1 MFGSRTRKV
10 APGSESPSA
19 ASPADILRRVG
30 DDPSAA
36 FDLADAALALAA
48 LDRPRVDL
56 AHYRHHLA
64 ALTDDVRAAAGG
76 DSLDHCVAALN
87 DTILGQHGYEGDHL
101 TYDDLQNANLMRVID
116 RRKGLPVALGILYLH
131 AARAQGWSAA
141 GLNFPGHFLIR
152 VDHAGERAIVDPFNA
167 GKVCGAG
174 DLRDL
179 LKAMQG
185 AEAELSPDQYNDVS
199 DRDILLRLQ
208 NNIKIRHI
216 QMKDAGKAAVVAE
229 SMLLFA
235 PDINALRR
243 EAGLLHA
250 HAGNLQA
257 AIAALES
264 FLEHESRDGP
274 RHEIATLL
282 QQLRQRL
289 N

>member
-10 APGSESPSA
+10 APGNDIPSA
-19 ASPADILRRVG
+19 TDPADILRRVG
-30 DDPSAA
+30 DNPAAA

-56 AHYRHHLA
+56 DHYRHHLA
-64 ALTDDVRAAAGG
+64 ALANDVRTATSG
-76 DSLDHCVAALN
+76 DALADCVDALN
-87 DTILGQHGYEGDHL
+87 ATILGQHGYEGDQL

-152 VDHAGERAIVDPFNA
+152 VDHGGERAIVDPFNG

-179 LKAMQG
+179 LKAMHG
-185 AEAELSPDQYNDVS
+185 AEVELTPDQYGDVS

-208 NNIKIRHI
+208 NNIKLRHI
-216 QMKDAGKAAVVAE
+216 QMKEAGKAALIAE

-235 PDINALRR
+235 PDFNGLRR

-257 AIAALES
+257 AIAALED
-264 FLEHESRDGP
+264 FLEHETRDTP

>member
-1 MFGSRTRKV
+1 MFALRARKV
-10 APGSESPSA
+10 APGSGIISEA
-19 ASPADILRRVG
+19 DPADILRRVG
-30 DDPSAA
+30 DNPSSA

-64 ALTDDVRAAAGG
+64 ALADDVRAAVAG
-76 DSLDHCVAALN
+76 DALENCVNALN
-87 DTILGQHGYEGDHL
+87 ETILGQHGYEGDQL

-152 VDHAGERAIVDPFNA
+152 VDHDGERAIVDPFNA
-167 GKVCGAG
+167 GTVCSAG

-185 AEAELSPDQYNDVS
+185 AEAELSPDQYGDVS
-199 DRDILLRLQ
+199 DREILLRLQ
-208 NNIKIRHI
+208 NNVKLRHI
-216 QMKDAGKAAVVAE
+216 QMKQADKAAVIAE

-235 PDINALRR
+235 PDFNGLRR

-257 AIAALES
+257 AISALEA
-264 FLEHESRDGP
+264 FLEHETHDGP

>member
-10 APGSESPSA
+10 APGNEPSTA
-19 ASPADILRRVG
+19 PGPAEILRRVG
-30 DDPSAA
+30 DSPSAA

-64 ALTDDVRAAAGG
+64 ALADDVRNAVAG
-76 DSLDHCVAALN
+76 DTLETYITALN
-87 DTILGQHGYEGDHL
+87 ETILGQHGYEGDQL

-152 VDHAGERAIVDPFNA
+152 VDHGGERAIVDPFNA
-167 GKVCGAG
+167 GKVCSAG

-185 AEAELSPDQYNDVS
+185 AEAELSPDQYGDVS

-208 NNIKIRHI
+208 NNIKLRHI
-216 QMKDAGKAAVVAE
+216 QMKEAGKAAVVAE
-229 SMLLFA
+229 TMLLFA

-257 AIAALES
+257 AISALEA
-264 FLEHESRDGP
+264 FLENESRDGP

>member
-1 MFGSRTRKV
+1 MFVLRVRKV
-10 APGSESPSA
+10 APASGASTA
-19 ASPADILRRVG
+19 ADPADVLRRVG
-30 DDPSAA
+30 ENPASA

-56 AHYRHHLA
+56 DHYRHHLD
-64 ALTDDVRAAAGG
+64 ALADDVRTAVAG
-76 DSLDHCVAALN
+76 DTLENCVAALN
-87 DTILGQHGYEGDHL
+87 ETILGQHGYEGDQL

-131 AARAQGWSAA
+131 AARAQGWPAA

-152 VDHAGERAIVDPFNA
+152 VDHGGERAIIDPFNA
-167 GKVCGAG
+167 GNVCSAG

-185 AEAELSPDQYNDVS
+185 VEAELSPDQYGDVS
-199 DRDILLRLQ
+199 DREILLRLQ
-208 NNIKIRHI
+208 NNIKLRHI
-216 QMKDAGKAAVVAE
+216 QMKQADKAAVIAE

-235 PDINALRR
+235 PDFNGLRR

-257 AIAALES
+257 AIAALEA
-264 FLEHESRDGP
+264 FLDNETRDGP